1 MKISASVEKSYDF
14 WAESPQAW
22 KRYIPFRKHSQA
34 KKKCTVFIS
43 DSGIRHYACRTA
55 SVERT
60 VVLSLTMVAHQHF
73 EKFYIFIFSKISFSG
88 VRGKQPLTSC
98 QRSLTGKRCTFSTF
112 ATFCLPLFSTFLMQ
126 CVYSFY
132 DRRFAISLAMPIL
145 AVSSITG
152 KCIESFCCFFNYDKG
167 YVSKTIYAFL
177 LFGDSEFFS
186 IS

>member
-14 WAESPQAW
+14 WAESSQAW

-73 EKFYIFIFSKISFSG
+73 EKFYIFKNLIFG
-88 VRGKQPLTSC
+88 C
-98 QRSLTGKRCTFSTF
+98 
-112 ATFCLPLFSTFLMQ
+112 
-126 CVYSFY
+126 
-132 DRRFAISLAMPIL
+132 
-145 AVSSITG
+145 
-152 KCIESFCCFFNYDKG
+152 
-167 YVSKTIYAFL
+167 
-177 LFGDSEFFS
+177 
-186 IS
+186 